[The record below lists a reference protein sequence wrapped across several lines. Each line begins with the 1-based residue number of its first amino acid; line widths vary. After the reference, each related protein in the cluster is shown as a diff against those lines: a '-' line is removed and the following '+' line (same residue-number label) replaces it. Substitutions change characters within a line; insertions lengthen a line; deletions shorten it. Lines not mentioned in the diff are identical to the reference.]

1 MVVIAANA
9 IRSARVSGN
18 LKRLGK
24 GSVAEL
30 FKDAGLPR
38 SSEEIKRLFDFACEL
53 LADEGFIVRNPNE
66 RQGVDRW
73 LFA

>member
-1 MVVIAANA
+1 MIAANA
-9 IRSARVSGN
+9 IRAARLAGN

-24 GSVAEL
+24 GSVVDV

-38 SSEEIKRLFDFACEL
+38 SSEDIKKLFDLACEL